1 MMSHELRTP
10 LNAIGG
16 FTELLEMGI
25 HGPVTE
31 QQRTALGRIKANQRQ
46 LLTLI
51 TEILNFVRIESGRM
65 EYHFGRVSL
74 MRALT
79 DVSVMLRGAADEKK
93 LTLAIGDAGT
103 DVIAFADAERVR
115 QILVNLVMNAV
126 KYTPAGGT
134 ITMSCATLD
143 DTVIARVDDT
153 GPGIEPKQLATI
165 FEPFV
170 QLAASLS
177 DQRSGLGLGLPV
189 SRDLARAMNGD
200 VTAESTMGVGS
211 SFTLSLP
218 RARESASQAPGEGR
232 SNETAVTVVES

>member
-1 MMSHELRTP
+1 
-10 LNAIGG
+10 
-16 FTELLEMGI
+16 
-25 HGPVTE
+25 
-31 QQRTALGRIKANQRQ
+31 
-46 LLTLI
+46 
-51 TEILNFVRIESGRM
+51 M

-79 DVSVMLRGAADEKK
+79 DVSVMLRGAADEKRV
-93 LTLAIGDAGT
+93 TLAIGDAGT
-103 DVIAFADAERVR
+103 EVTAFADSDRVR

-134 ITMSCATLD
+134 ITLSCATLD
-143 DTVIARVDDT
+143 DTVLARVVDT

-189 SRDLARAMNGD
+189 SRDLARAMKGD

-218 RARESASQAPGEGR
+218 RARESASQAPSKGR
-232 SNETAVTVVES
+232 SKTAVTVVES